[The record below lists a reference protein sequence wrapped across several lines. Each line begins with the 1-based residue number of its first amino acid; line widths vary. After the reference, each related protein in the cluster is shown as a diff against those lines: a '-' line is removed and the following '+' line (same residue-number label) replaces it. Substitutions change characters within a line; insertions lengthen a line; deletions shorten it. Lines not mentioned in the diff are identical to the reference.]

1 VTGSISGT
9 ITDPTG
15 SVISGVVV
23 TVTKIAQNVQTKSAT
38 DAKGAYTFP
47 SLPVGQYNL
56 KTDAPGFKPSSRANL
71 AVDLDSHVEVDLSL
85 ELAERLE
92 QVNGN

>member
-1 VTGSISGT
+1 MRKALTLSPASRWV
-9 ITDPTG
+9 
-15 SVISGVVV
+15 
-23 TVTKIAQNVQTKSAT
+23 AT
-38 DAKGAYTFP
+38 
-47 SLPVGQYNL
+47 NL
-56 KTDAPGFKPSSRANL
+56 KTDAPGFKPSSRADL